1 AAKSFRQAA
10 ELKPESAVYNY
21 HLGVMLAT
29 TGKPAKAIEYYRRA
43 AEADG
48 DKPGLAIL
56 ALGAAL
62 VRANKLPEAACV
74 FERATRNDHKN
85 DRAFNELGKVQWS
98 LGRYDDA
105 AKSFRQAAKL
115 DPKNAV
121 YNYHL
126 GVMLETTG
134 WPAEAIEYYR
144 RAAEAD
150 GDQLGLAIWAFGDA
164 LIGVRRYK
172 EAVETF
178 EKAVRIIRKGHP
190 DGHPDHL
197 RALLGLGLA
206 HGLADDSAGAEDDLL
221 AASRLVRQHFRS
233 LAAGSPTDDAWVA
246 LAGDSKAA
254 AAMARGIAEGKA
266 GRLDEALK
274 AFAEAEKQDPG
285 AAAIAVFNR
294 AVARSKAKP
303 VDPAATADFQR
314 AWLLYREAVRDGA
327 GRQTRRPGRSG
338 RVPIQGAVD
347 NPGEAPA
354 SGRSRVRPVR
364 YQAGETPRT
373 GAGQDAKVPGVP
385 IATAEQKKPEP
396 PKPPPLHT
404 PDPPAPTAPD
414 KLSGGVEQTQPL
426 VRDIKAL
433 KAWLQRWNDC
443 GVEKPQ
449 LVVVC
454 TSGGGIAA
462 AYWTTLCL
470 AELEEKVPKFPSHLR
485 LVTGSSGGMLGAG
498 LYVASLEAP
507 DQPNQPKP
515 EDRLRD
521 LKGVWKNCDFLTPV
535 VRQMVFRD
543 LPSTF
548 CTKELMPPYFKKD
561 GDIQDRGRTLEEQWE
576 SICVGTS
583 LKGRLSHSFA
593 ELAAGERAGWRPSLV
608 VTPTIVELGRRLLIS
623 NLDFRSSD
631 QGTLC
636 NSIQFFTLF
645 PDRADIRRSGAQIAR
660 QKVVESLRLST
671 AIRMNAAFPI
681 ITPVLPLPVKSPRI
695 RAADAGYLENY
706 GVELAAAWIER
717 NREWLVE
724 ETGGVTLIE
733 IRAYTEKLKQ
743 EVERNPGRKSDG
755 QAKAGAAEKTWWE
768 SLIAGA
774 QGLCDPLT
782 HPDARGLEVLTTP
795 FETYTT
801 ARKAAMI
808 GNNDAQVTRLQAYF
822 AKETKDKD
830 PPFFEK
836 FVLICTEEAPL
847 GWSLTP
853 RARKRIDES
862 LKNDELQQ
870 IIKDI
875 ADRLKP

>member
-1 AAKSFRQAA
+1 
-10 ELKPESAVYNY
+10 
-21 HLGVMLAT
+21 M
-29 TGKPAKAIEYYRRA
+29 
-43 AEADG
+43 
-48 DKPGLAIL
+48 
-56 ALGAAL
+56 
-62 VRANKLPEAACV
+62 
-74 FERATRNDHKN
+74 
-85 DRAFNELGKVQWS
+85 
-98 LGRYDDA
+98 
-105 AKSFRQAAKL
+105 
-115 DPKNAV
+115 
-121 YNYHL
+121 
-126 GVMLETTG
+126 
-134 WPAEAIEYYR
+134 
-144 RAAEAD
+144 
-150 GDQLGLAIWAFGDA
+150 
-164 LIGVRRYK
+164 
-172 EAVETF
+172 
-178 EKAVRIIRKGHP
+178 
-190 DGHPDHL
+190 
-197 RALLGLGLA
+197 
-206 HGLADDSAGAEDDLL
+206 
-221 AASRLVRQHFRS
+221 
-233 LAAGSPTDDAWVA
+233 
-246 LAGDSKAA
+246 
-254 AAMARGIAEGKA
+254 
-266 GRLDEALK
+266 
-274 AFAEAEKQDPG
+274 
-285 AAAIAVFNR
+285 
-294 AVARSKAKP
+294 
-303 VDPAATADFQR
+303 
-314 AWLLYREAVRDGA
+314 
-327 GRQTRRPGRSG
+327 
-338 RVPIQGAVD
+338 
-347 NPGEAPA
+347 
-354 SGRSRVRPVR
+354 
-364 YQAGETPRT
+364 
-373 GAGQDAKVPGVP
+373 
-385 IATAEQKKPEP
+385 
-396 PKPPPLHT
+396 
-404 PDPPAPTAPD
+404 
-414 KLSGGVEQTQPL
+414 
-426 VRDIKAL
+426 RDIKAL

-645 PDRADIRRSGAQIAR
+645 PDRAGIRRSGAQIAR

-717 NREWLVE
+717 NQEWLVE